1 MSDKKTPLYH
11 THIDLGG
18 NMVSF
23 GGFLLP
29 THYSGI
35 NHEHMIVRSK
45 AGLFDVSHM
54 GEFII
59 SGTDA
64 ETFLQK
70 VTVNDVQSL
79 EVGQAHYSAM
89 CYEHGG
95 IVDDLL
101 VYKKEDEFMVVV
113 NASNQEK
120 DLAWLTSNI
129 QGNVTIKDISDKMAL
144 IAIQGP
150 RSRDILQ
157 MLTDSNLS
165 NLRFYHFIDGKV
177 SGREAIISRTGYT
190 GELGYEIYSS
200 SDDIINIWTQIMDA
214 GFDHGIEPVGLGC
227 RDTLRMEMKYTLY
240 GNDID
245 ETTNP
250 IEAGLGWITRLKKDE
265 FIGKE
270 ALLKAKKNVTRRL
283 VCIEMAEKAIPRNGY
298 PIFIDEE
305 LVGVIT
311 SGTMSPSLEKGIG
324 IGFVNTPYTEA
335 GTDLIIDIRGKKKP
349 AVIVKPPFY
358 TKGSLMD

>member
-1 MSDKKTPLYH
+1 MSEKKTALYH

-35 NHEHMIVRSK
+35 NHEHSIVRSK

-54 GEFII
+54 GEFTI

-79 EVGQAHYSAM
+79 EMGQAHYSAM
-89 CYEHGG
+89 CYEYGG
-95 IVDDLL
+95 IVDDFLI
-101 VYKKEDEFMVVV
+101 YKKEDEFMVVV
-113 NASNQEK
+113 NASNREK
-120 DLAWLTSNI
+120 DLEWLISNI
-129 QGNVTIKDISDKMAL
+129 QGNVTIKDISEKIGL

-165 NLRFYHFIDGKV
+165 NLSFYHFVDGKV

-200 SDDIINIWTQIMDA
+200 SDDIINVWTQIMEA
-214 GFDHGIEPVGLGC
+214 GLDHGIEPVGLGC

-270 ALLKAKKNVTRRL
+270 ALLEAKKNVTRRL
-283 VCIEMAEKAIPRNGY
+283 VCIEMAEKAIPRNGCH
-298 PIFIDEE
+298 IFIDEE

-335 GTDLIIDIRGKKKP
+335 GTELIIDIRGKKKS

>member
-79 EVGQAHYSAM
+79 EVSQAHYSAM

-113 NASNQEK
+113 NASNREK
-120 DLAWLTSNI
+120 DLEWLTSNI

-165 NLRFYHFIDGKV
+165 NLSFYHFIDGKV
-177 SGREAIISRTGYT
+177 SGRKAIISRTGYT

-214 GFDHGIEPVGLGC
+214 GLDHGIEPVGLGC

-245 ETTNP
+245 EKTNP
-250 IEAGLGWITRLKKDE
+250 
-265 FIGKE
+265 
-270 ALLKAKKNVTRRL
+270 
-283 VCIEMAEKAIPRNGY
+283 IEMAEKAIPRNGC

-335 GTDLIIDIRGKKKP
+335 GTDLIIDIRGNKKP

>member
-1 MSDKKTPLYH
+1 
-11 THIDLGG
+11 
-18 NMVSF
+18 
-23 GGFLLP
+23 
-29 THYSGI
+29 
-35 NHEHMIVRSK
+35 
-45 AGLFDVSHM
+45 M
-54 GEFII
+54 GEFTI

-79 EVGQAHYSAM
+79 EMGQAHYSAM
-89 CYEHGG
+89 CYEYGG

-101 VYKKEDEFMVVV
+101 IYKKEDEFMLVV
-113 NASNQEK
+113 NASNREK
-120 DLAWLTSNI
+120 DLEWLISNI
-129 QGNVTIKDISDKMAL
+129 QGNVTIKDISEKIGL

-165 NLRFYHFIDGKV
+165 NLSFYHFVDGKV

-200 SDDIINIWTQIMDA
+200 SNDIINVWTQIMEA
-214 GFDHGIEPVGLGC
+214 GLDHGIEPVGLGC
-227 RDTLRMEMKYTLY
+227 RDTLRMEMKYILY

-270 ALLKAKKNVTRRL
+270 ALLEAKKTITRRL
-283 VCIEMAEKAIPRNGY
+283 VCIEMVEKAIPRNGY
-298 PIFIDEE
+298 PIFLDEE
-305 LVGVIT
+305 VVGVIT

-335 GTDLIIDIRGKKKP
+335 GTDLIIDIRGKKKS

-358 TKGSLMD
+358 AKGSLMD